1 MKNNLIVIALILVL
15 PLAGC
20 RKSTVVKETTSTPT
34 GPVELKFKWP
44 VGRTMV
50 QHMSLKQHAEVSCRD
65 LAPMKQDMDTDQDYR
80 LTVLRETPDAG
91 HEIEIEFLEVRLSLK
106 KADQT
111 IKYDSTKKVP
121 DEPDPAVTMFS
132 KMIGAKLVYAIN
144 ASNRVQKVH
153 GVSEFQSR
161 LAAGGAGAM
170 IKQMFNEEYF
180 KQVMSNLLLIPDH
193 PVQPGDSW
201 PVKRDVN
208 MGDGMT
214 SVNFTNTLE
223 NWELHDSRYC
233 ARISINGT
241 IERKRGEN
249 MDITFANGR
258 STGQAL
264 FDVDMGMFVE
274 TTVEQDMKT
283 LITIPAPK
291 PGDKSETMTNVVH
304 QTMVTKVD
312 SVN

>member
-1 MKNNLIVIALILVL
+1 M
-15 PLAGC
+15 
-20 RKSTVVKETTSTPT
+20 
-34 GPVELKFKWP
+34 
-44 VGRTMV
+44 
-50 QHMSLKQHAEVSCRD
+50 
-65 LAPMKQDMDTDQDYR
+65 
-80 LTVLRETPDAG
+80 
-91 HEIEIEFLEVRLSLK
+91 
-106 KADQT
+106 
-111 IKYDSTKKVP
+111 
-121 DEPDPAVTMFS
+121 
-132 KMIGAKLVYAIN
+132 
-144 ASNRVQKVH
+144 
-153 GVSEFQSR
+153 SEFQSR

-180 KQVMSNLLLIPDH
+180 KQIMSNLLLIPDH

-208 MGDGMT
+208 MGGGMT

-223 NWELHDSRYC
+223 NWEVHDSRYC

-249 MDITFANGR
+249 MNITFANGR

-274 TTVEQDMKT
+274 TTAEQDMKT
-283 LITIPAPK
+283 LITIPAQK
-291 PGDKSETMTNVVH
+291 PGDESETMTNVVH